1 MKYAM
6 RSLVKIKGVVA
17 VSVFLVLSLVIAL
30 PVTKAAEE
38 DNDRKELIT
47 TKIFEYLKDKKVNAS
62 EEKLRTIASSV
73 YEESQRY
80 DIDYRLVL
88 AVMKVES
95 NFRHNAL
102 SRKGARGLLQVKPS
116 LARYISK
123 TSDIP
128 VKNSKCLYEPE
139 KNIKI
144 GVNYLSRLIERFEN
158 VYTALHAYNAGPRKV
173 KRNTSDDEDEIPNN
187 RFTRKV
193 MKEYQQIADILPDPT
208 AEE

>member
-1 MKYAM
+1 MKLPGRM
-6 RSLVKIKGVVA
+6 KSVIV
-17 VSVFLVLSLVIAL
+17 VSVFIILFLVFAL
-30 PVTKAAEE
+30 PVTRAAEE
-38 DNDRKELIT
+38 DDGRKELII
-47 TKIFEYLKDKKVNAS
+47 TKTFEYLKDKKVKES
-62 EEKLRTIASSV
+62 EEKLRTIAGSV

-80 DIDYRLVL
+80 DIDYRLIL

-95 NFRHNAL
+95 NFRHDAI

-158 VYTALHAYNAGPRKV
+158 IYTALHAYNAGPRRV
-173 KRNTSDDEDEIPNN
+173 KRNTSDDEIPNN
-187 RFTRKV
+187 RFTKKV
-193 MKEYQQIADILPDPT
+193 IKEYQQIADILPDP
-208 AEE
+208 EVE

>member
-1 MKYAM
+1 MK
-6 RSLVKIKGVVA
+6 SLGKMKGIVV
-17 VSVFLVLSLVIAL
+17 VSVFIILSLVVAL

-38 DNDRKELIT
+38 DNDRKELIIA
-47 TKIFEYLKDKKVNAS
+47 KMLEYLKDKKVNAS
-62 EEKLRTIASSV
+62 EEKLRTIAGSV

-116 LARYISK
+116 LARHISN

-158 VYTALHAYNAGPRKV
+158 IYTALHAYNVGPKKA
-173 KRNTSDDEDEIPNN
+173 KRSASGDEDEMPNN
-187 RFTRKV
+187 RFTKKV
-193 MKEYQQIADILPDPT
+193 MKEYRQIADILPDPAT
-208 AEE
+208 TE

>member
-1 MKYAM
+1 M
-6 RSLVKIKGVVA
+6 RSLAKMKGVVA
-17 VSVFLVLSLVIAL
+17 VSVFIILSLVVTL
-30 PVTKAAEE
+30 PVSKAAGE
-38 DNDRKELIT
+38 DNDRKELIIS
-47 TKIFEYLKDKKVNAS
+47 KMLKYLKEKKANAS
-62 EEKLRTIASSV
+62 EEKLRIIAGSV

-95 NFRHNAL
+95 NFRHNAI
-102 SRKGARGLLQVKPS
+102 SRKGARGLLQIKPS

-158 VYTALHAYNAGPRKV
+158 IYTALHAYNVGPGKV
-173 KRNTSDDEDEIPNN
+173 KRSTSGNEDKMPNN
-187 RFTRKV
+187 RFSKKV
-193 MKEYQQIADILPDPT
+193 MKEYQQIADILPDPA

>member
-1 MKYAM
+1 MGKMKG
-6 RSLVKIKGVVA
+6 IVV
-17 VSVFLVLSLVIAL
+17 VSVFIILSLVVAL

-38 DNDRKELIT
+38 DNDRKELIIAKT
-47 TKIFEYLKDKKVNAS
+47 FEYLKDKKVNAS
-62 EEKLRTIASSV
+62 EEKLRTIAGSV

-116 LARYISK
+116 LARHISK

-158 VYTALHAYNAGPRKV
+158 IYTALHAYNVGPRKV
-173 KRNTSDDEDEIPNN
+173 KHNSSGDEDEIPNN
-187 RFTRKV
+187 RFTKKV
-193 MKEYQQIADILPDPT
+193 IEEYRQIADILPDPVT
-208 AEE
+208 TE